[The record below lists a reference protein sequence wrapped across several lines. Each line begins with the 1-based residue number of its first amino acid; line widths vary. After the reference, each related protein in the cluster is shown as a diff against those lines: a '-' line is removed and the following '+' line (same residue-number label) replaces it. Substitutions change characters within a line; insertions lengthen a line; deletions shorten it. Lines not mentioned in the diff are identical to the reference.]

1 MDGHNASCT
10 ERTLSK
16 ADRLARARRG
26 MTVVEVMVGLGL
38 MALAVMG
45 LNSLAISAVRNNLS
59 ARLVDNATL
68 LAQQKLEQIKKD
80 GYVAATP
87 GTTIE
92 TSLTAA
98 GGTGGGYKRT
108 TTIAAGALA
117 TTKTVTATITYTDRG
132 MRQVSFATELAQ

>member
-1 MDGHNASCT
+1 MTRGQ
-10 ERTLSK
+10 
-16 ADRLARARRG
+16 RG

-45 LNSLAISAVRNNLS
+45 LNSLAVSAIRNNLS

-68 LAQQKLEQIKKD
+68 LAQQKIEQIKRN
-80 GYVAATP
+80 GYAGATP
-87 GTTIE
+87 GTVVE
-92 TSLTAA
+92 SSLDAA
-98 GGTGGGYKRT
+98 GNPSGGYRRT

-117 TTKTVTATITYTDRG
+117 TTRTVTVTITYTDYG